1 MTLSIE
7 DVLIAARTVFGEAR
21 GEPYEGQKAV
31 AHVIL
36 NRARKEGSVAV
47 VCLRPKQFS
56 CWNVGDPTRERM
68 VTVTTDDPKFRT
80 AIRAFLDAVDELDF
94 TGGATHYATLVTY
107 PTWAKDKIPDFILG
121 NHKFFK
127 GIA

>member
-1 MTLSIE
+1 MNIE

-36 NRARKEGSVAV
+36 NRSRKEGSVAAA
-47 VCLRPKQFS
+47 CLRPKQFS
-56 CWNVGDPTRERM
+56 AWNVGDPTRERM

-80 AIRAFLDAVDELDF
+80 AIRAFLEAVDEADF
-94 TGGATHYATLVTY
+94 TQGCTHYATLVTY
-107 PTWAKDKIPDFILG
+107 PSWAKDRIPDLIIA
-121 NHKFFK
+121 NHKFWRN
-127 GIA
+127 IP

>member
-36 NRARKEGSVAV
+36 NRARKEGSVAA